1 MSRRISTL
9 SILMLALLP
18 TIASAHP
25 GHGPLDFS
33 AGLLHP
39 LTGIDH
45 LLAMVAVGWWSAS
58 TRTRRWWWVPAA
70 FASGTLTGALIGLS
84 GLSIPATETAIAL
97 SLVVLGALML
107 KRQRLSLRSAMLL
120 AGSLA
125 LFHGYAHGH
134 EVPASLNTYS
144 WLAGM
149 VAATLLLHLSGAV
162 AGLITRNQ
170 PWASRTAGTGVA
182 MCGVVLLVLPTS
194 I

>member
-1 MSRRISTL
+1 MSRRTSTL
-9 SILMLALLP
+9 SILMLALVP
-18 TIASAHP
+18 AIASAHP

-58 TRTRRWWWVPAA
+58 TQTRRWWLVPAA
-70 FASGTLTGALIGLS
+70 FASGTLAGALIGLS
-84 GLSIPATETAIAL
+84 KVSIPLTETAIAL

-107 KRQRLSLRSAMLL
+107 KRQRLSLQSAMLL
-120 AGSLA
+120 AGTLA

-134 EVPASLNTYS
+134 EMPASLNTFS

-149 VAATLLLHLSGAV
+149 VASTLMLHLSGAA
-162 AGLITRNQ
+162 AGILTRSQ
-170 PWASRTAGTGVA
+170 PWALRTAGAVVA
-182 MCGVVLLVLPTS
+182 LCGAVLLVVPNSL
-194 I
+194 